1 MLCHGWIGINGGLPF
16 SEKKNRGMD
25 GWQGRREVGEV
36 EKRGETVVG
45 MQKT

>member
-1 MLCHGWIGINGGLPF
+1 MVGLVSMEACPF
-16 SEKKNRGMD
+16 LKKNRGMD